1 MELTLIKTNHLPTF
15 LKECKIIGNT
25 DLNVSESDA
34 LTMVN
39 GFNNKIRSLDK
50 VEAER
55 KIQAL
60 LTICAKLYCGMVSD
74 ESTPLLMQFA
84 AEYVIKSHAGLGIDE
99 IKLAFVYAIDGKTN
113 ANVKAY
119 GGVFSIAM
127 LGEIL
132 TAYREHRNKVIN
144 KVLDEQEKQKREQIN
159 FISDDIKEQMN
170 ARTLSEFMID
180 VNENIIDVQQER
192 KPKWNT
198 YDKVPAKLAE
208 LAINAGKIEVSDEF
222 RNNVWSLTEN
232 LAKRQLNQEAQ
243 VFKNPHALTEVRN
256 RFNGQYFQNSRQ
268 LIFAQLLIFQYI
280 QMHKI

>member
-1 MELTLIKTNHLPTF
+1 MPTF
-15 LKECKIIGNT
+15 LKESKIIGST

-39 GFNNKIRSLDK
+39 GFNNKIRNIDK

-55 KIQAL
+55 KLQAL

-99 IKLAFVYAIDGKTN
+99 IKLAFVYAIDGKIN

-132 TAYREHRNKVIN
+132 TAYKDHRNKVIN
-144 KVLDEQEKQKREQIN
+144 RVLDEQERQRREQIN
-159 FISDDIKEQMN
+159 YIPEDIKEQMN
-170 ARTLSEFMID
+170 ARTLSEFMIE
-180 VNENIIDVQQER
+180 VNENIIDVQEDR
-192 KPKWNT
+192 KPKWST

-222 RNNVWSLTEN
+222 RNNVWDLTEN

-280 QMHKI
+280 QMHKL

>member
-1 MELTLIKTNHLPTF
+1 LPTF

-25 DLNVSESDA
+25 GLNVSETDA
-34 LTMVN
+34 LVMVN

-50 VEAER
+50 IEAER
-55 KIQAL
+55 KLQAL

-74 ESTPLLMQFA
+74 ETTPMLMQFA

-132 TAYREHRNKVIN
+132 TAYKEHRNKLIN
-144 KVLDEQEKQKREQIN
+144 KVLDEQEKQRKEQIN
-159 FISDDIKEQMN
+159 FVPQPEKDERNAKVLSDFVIDIN
-170 ARTLSEFMID
+170 D
-180 VNENIIDVQQER
+180 NIIAVQQDI
-192 KPKWNT
+192 KPKWDS
-198 YDKVPAKLAE
+198 YEKVPAKLAE
-208 LAINAGKIEVSDEF
+208 AAINSNKIEISDEMK
-222 RNNVWSLTEN
+222 NEVWGLTEN
-232 LAKRQLNQEAQ
+232 LAKRQINHEAQ
-243 VFKNPHALTEVRN
+243 VFKNSHAITEVRN
-256 RFNGQYFQNSRQ
+256 RFNGQYFENSRQ

-280 QMHKI
+280 QMHKL